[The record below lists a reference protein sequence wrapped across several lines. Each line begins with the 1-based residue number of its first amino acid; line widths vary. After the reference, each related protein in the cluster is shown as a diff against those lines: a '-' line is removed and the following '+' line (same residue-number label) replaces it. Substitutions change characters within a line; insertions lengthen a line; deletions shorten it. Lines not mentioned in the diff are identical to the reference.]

1 MTMKVNHLSFPDVST
16 GKIWVIITNPFSQ
29 TRHVSTRKRILKVKI
44 FSTESFS
51 TCMKYTAIEMNLYFV
66 GDNNHLGVVVRYL
79 EVIYTTLD
87 YPKAAPALN
96 VSLRDSGKSRADLWA
111 FAAHVALERTIE
123 RANWGCEYDFNLRK
137 QQTLLESREK
147 CDIKLTNHFPAIF
160 MYGRSDCVPRLVV
173 TRNLHRSH
181 PVIVH
186 IFTAKR
192 W

>member
-1 MTMKVNHLSFPDVST
+1 
-16 GKIWVIITNPFSQ
+16 
-29 TRHVSTRKRILKVKI
+29 
-44 FSTESFS
+44 
-51 TCMKYTAIEMNLYFV
+51 MNLYFL

-147 CDIKLTNHFPAIF
+147 CDIKLTSHFPARF
-160 MYGRSDCVPRLVV
+160 MYGRTDCVPRSVV
-173 TRNLHRSH
+173 IRKFYYSLFFLYSFPYLQQKYGESQHAFQVRKRGGSSIKLGHSQRHTRLDEENL
-181 PVIVH
+181 
-186 IFTAKR
+186 
-192 W
+192 

>member
-1 MTMKVNHLSFPDVST
+1 MRKRKTYKNNLININYSSLPDVST

-29 TRHVSTRKRILKVKI
+29 TRHVSTRKRTLKVKI

-147 CDIKLTNHFPAIF
+147 CDIKLTSHFPARF
-160 MYGRSDCVPRLVV
+160 MSGRTDCVPRSVV
-173 TRNLHRSH
+173 SRN
-181 PVIVH
+181 
-186 IFTAKR
+186 F
-192 W
+192 

>member
-1 MTMKVNHLSFPDVST
+1 MGDYYKPIFTDKTRFYKEKNIE
-16 GKIWVIITNPFSQ
+16 GKDIFN
-29 TRHVSTRKRILKVKI
+29 RKFFNLY
-44 FSTESFS
+44 E
-51 TCMKYTAIEMNLYFV
+51 YTAIDISLYFV

-147 CDIKLTNHFPAIF
+147 CDIKLMSHFPARF
-160 MYGRSDCVPRLVV
+160 MYGRADCVPRSVV
-173 TRNLHRSH
+173 KRNFYWSL
-181 PVIVH
+181 
-186 IFTAKR
+186 FFLY
-192 W
+192 

>member
-1 MTMKVNHLSFPDVST
+1 MP
-16 GKIWVIITNPFSQ
+16 
-29 TRHVSTRKRILKVKI
+29 
-44 FSTESFS
+44 
-51 TCMKYTAIEMNLYFV
+51 YYFL

-87 YPKAAPALN
+87 YPKVAPALN

-123 RANWGCEYDFNLRK
+123 RANWGCKYDFNLRK

-160 MYGRSDCVPRLVV
+160 MFGRSDCVPRLVQPFL
-173 TRNLHRSH
+173 T
-181 PVIVH
+181 
-186 IFTAKR
+186 F
-192 W
+192 

>member
-1 MTMKVNHLSFPDVST
+1 MGDYYKPIFTDKTRFYKEKNIE
-16 GKIWVIITNPFSQ
+16 GKDIFN
-29 TRHVSTRKRILKVKI
+29 RKFFNLY
-44 FSTESFS
+44 E
-51 TCMKYTAIEMNLYFV
+51 YTAIDMSLYFV

-147 CDIKLTNHFPAIF
+147 CDIKLTSHFPARF
-160 MYGRSDCVPRLVV
+160 MSGRTDCVPRSVV
-173 TRNLHRSH
+173 SRN
-181 PVIVH
+181 
-186 IFTAKR
+186 F
-192 W
+192 